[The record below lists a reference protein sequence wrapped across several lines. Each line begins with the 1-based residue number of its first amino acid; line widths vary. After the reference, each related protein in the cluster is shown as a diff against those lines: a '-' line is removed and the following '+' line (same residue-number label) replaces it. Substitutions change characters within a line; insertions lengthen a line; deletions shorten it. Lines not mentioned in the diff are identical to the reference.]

1 MSEANIMS
9 STAFC
14 GRILSA
20 PQKKIKKVER
30 KCKTDRDLYDVEVF
44 EVDRTRKQI
53 KFISWDSVTNTMSGV
68 ITIIKGITFPSF
80 AWEKM
85 FFPEEGWLEDRGN
98 IHGQFYRCLIPSI
111 SSQLCVQE
119 QIPWTLLRPL
129 KWYKLESCG
138 NK

>member
-1 MSEANIMS
+1 MNKHGLFSEANIMS

-44 EVDRTRKQI
+44 EVDRTRKQL

-68 ITIIKGITFPSF
+68 ITIMKGILLSLRSLGKNVFP
-80 AWEKM
+80 
-85 FFPEEGWLEDRGN
+85 LERSVG
-98 IHGQFYRCLIPSI
+98 G
-111 SSQLCVQE
+111 
-119 QIPWTLLRPL
+119 
-129 KWYKLESCG
+129 
-138 NK
+138 